1 MKRQHN
7 AIMRRPVALNPWWA
21 DREQDLLAE
30 IARLRGALRAVQMHT
45 DAGSRLASTHLSITP
60 EDMKE

>member
-1 MKRQHN
+1 MKKHKGIKN
-7 AIMRRPVALNPWWA
+7 LDTWWA

-30 IARLRGALRAVQMHT
+30 IARLRGALRA
-45 DAGSRLASTHLSITP
+45 ASNSAELLMRHAEGNLVITP